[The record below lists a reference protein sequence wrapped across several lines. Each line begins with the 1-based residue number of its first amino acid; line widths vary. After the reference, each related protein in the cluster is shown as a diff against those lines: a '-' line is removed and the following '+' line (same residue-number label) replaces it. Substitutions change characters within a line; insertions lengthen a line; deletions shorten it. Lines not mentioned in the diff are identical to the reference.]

1 MEIVY
6 VTSHW
11 RRTEISFFTRIS
23 LVVFSIE
30 TIDGCAHRT
39 V

>member
-11 RRTEISFFTRIS
+11 HRTAISFFTPIS